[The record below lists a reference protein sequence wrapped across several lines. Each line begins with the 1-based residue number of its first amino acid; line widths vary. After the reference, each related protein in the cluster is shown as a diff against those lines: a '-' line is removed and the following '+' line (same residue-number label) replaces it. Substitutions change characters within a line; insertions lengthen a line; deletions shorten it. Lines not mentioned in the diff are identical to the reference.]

1 MKKWLISIVVM
12 IVLIG
17 GGAVA
22 YSYYHNDT
30 QENTTPKTQTQTATA
45 ETGTIEVT
53 VSGTGNIS
61 SINKEML
68 TSEGN
73 ATVDEVLVAAGDTVA
88 AGDELITFEDDQL
101 DPITAPFAGEITTLN
116 VEEDG
121 TVQMGAELIEVTD
134 YSNLEM
140 IVNIDEL
147 DIDKVQVGQTANI
160 DVSALPDSE
169 FTGTV
174 TSVAKE
180 ANSDSSSSVA
190 KYQVN
195 LTINEP
201 TGIKVGMTAEA
212 TITTEKKENIVTV
225 PVAAVQKQ
233 DDGYYVLVPSDN
245 QTTAETTDQN
255 ESTAT
260 TTDDSSST
268 SIQTTKQTIEIG
280 LQNATVV
287 EIVSGLAE
295 GDTVVLPSL
304 NSDSSNSSN
313 GNQNGNSFFSTG
325 DMGQA
330 PQGGMPPGDRS
341 SQGGDSQ

>member
-1 MKKWLISIVVM
+1 M

-22 YSYYHNDT
+22 YSYYHDNT
-30 QENTTPKTQTQTATA
+30 EENNTPQTQTQTATA

-121 TVQMGAELIEVTD
+121 TVQMGAELVEVTD

-160 DVSALPDSE
+160 DISALPDSE

-180 ANSDSSSSVA
+180 ANSDSSSTVA

-195 LTINEP
+195 ITINEP

-245 QTTAETTDQN
+245 QTTAETTDQTDN
-255 ESTAT
+255 TT
-260 TTDDSSST
+260 TTDDSSTT

-287 EIVSGLAE
+287 EIVSGLTE

-304 NSDSSNSSN
+304 NSDSSSN
-313 GNQNGNSFFSTG
+313 GNQNGNSFFPTG
-325 DMGQA
+325 DMGQG

-341 SQGGDSQ
+341 SQGGDGQ